1 MEFQAKWIRTSEET
15 GGVCPVFRKGWKTE
29 KKVERATLYLTALGV
44 YEAHLNGKRVG
55 KYVLAPGWTA
65 YDKRLQYQEYDI
77 TDLLREEN
85 ELTVTLGKGWFRS
98 PMPGWQDTPDK
109 LQRIGRPGGILGGVH
124 IVYMDGSEEVI
135 VTDQSWIWG
144 ESRIRFSEIYDGEFC
159 DDTFVTKEW
168 NTVKEFAW
176 SKEILIPQ
184 EGEEIREQEVVTAKS
199 VFRTPAGEMVVD
211 FGQEITGYVEFTV
224 DAHAGDRI
232 HILHG
237 EVLDAEGNFYNA
249 NYRSAKAE
257 ITYICSEG
265 TQTWHPALTFFGFRY
280 LLLDEFPGEATP
292 EQFRGIAVYSDIRKT
307 GEI

>member
-55 KYVLAPGWTA
+55 NYVLAPGWTA

-77 TDLLREEN
+77 TDLMREEN

-109 LQRIGRPGGILGGVH
+109 LQRMGRPGGILGGVH

-168 NTVKEFAW
+168 NTVKN
-176 SKEILIPQ
+176 SH
-184 EGEEIREQEVVTAKS
+184 
-199 VFRTPAGEMVVD
+199 
-211 FGQEITGYVEFTV
+211 GQKRF
-224 DAHAGDRI
+224 
-232 HILHG
+232 
-237 EVLDAEGNFYNA
+237 
-249 NYRSAKAE
+249 
-257 ITYICSEG
+257 
-265 TQTWHPALTFFGFRY
+265 
-280 LLLDEFPGEATP
+280 
-292 EQFRGIAVYSDIRKT
+292 
-307 GEI
+307 

>member
-1 MEFQAKWIRTSEET
+1 MGGRTMEFQAKWIRTSEDI

-55 KYVLAPGWTA
+55 NYVLAPGWTA

-77 TDLLREEN
+77 TDLVGKKN

-98 PMPGWQDTPDK
+98 PMPGWQDTSDK
-109 LQRIGRPGGILGGVH
+109 LQRMGRPGGILGEVH

-168 NTVKEFAW
+168 NTVKEFEW

-184 EGEEIREQEVVTAKS
+184 EGEEIREQEVVAAKS
-199 VFRTPAGEMVVD
+199 VFRTPAGELVVD

-249 NYRSAKAE
+249 N
-257 ITYICSEG
+257 
-265 TQTWHPALTFFGFRY
+265 
-280 LLLDEFPGEATP
+280 
-292 EQFRGIAVYSDIRKT
+292 
-307 GEI
+307 

>member
-1 MEFQAKWIRTSEET
+1 MEFQAKWIRTSEDT
-15 GGVCPVFRKGWKTE
+15 GGVCPVFRKEWKTE
-29 KKVERATLYLTALGV
+29 KEVERATLYLTALGV

-55 KYVLAPGWTA
+55 NYVLAPGWTA

-77 TDLLREEN
+77 TDLVVEEN
-85 ELTVTLGKGWFRS
+85 ELIVTLGKGWFRS

-109 LQRIGRPGGILGGVH
+109 LQRMGRPGGILGEVH

-135 VTDQSWIWG
+135 VTDQSWTWG
-144 ESRIRFSEIYDGEFC
+144 ESRVRFSEIYDGEFC
-159 DDTFVTKEW
+159 DATFVTKEW

-184 EGEEIREQEVVTAKS
+184 EGEEIREQEVVAAKS
-199 VFRTPAGEMVVD
+199 VFRTPAGELVVD

-249 NYRSAKAE
+249 N
-257 ITYICSEG
+257 
-265 TQTWHPALTFFGFRY
+265 
-280 LLLDEFPGEATP
+280 
-292 EQFRGIAVYSDIRKT
+292 
-307 GEI
+307 